1 MGTFNNIYLST
12 TLQNKKGQVVKIFK
26 VQKVGTKRTFFAL
39 ENEKG
44 QRICK
49 TMFARLGE
57 AERVTRNYLNR

>member
-1 MGTFNNIYLST
+1 MKSFVNLYLST
-12 TLQNKKGQVVKIFK
+12 TIENKNGQVVKIFK

-39 ENEKG
+39 ENEQGK
-44 QRICK
+44 RICN